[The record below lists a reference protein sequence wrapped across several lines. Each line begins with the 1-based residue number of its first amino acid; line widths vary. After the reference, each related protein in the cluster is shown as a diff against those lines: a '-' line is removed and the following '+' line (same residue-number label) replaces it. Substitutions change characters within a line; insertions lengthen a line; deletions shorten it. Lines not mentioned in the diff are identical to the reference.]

1 MFPSV
6 FRRLILAIACG
17 AGLVG
22 GSRVLVTWLCLLASQ
37 LAVFF
42 PTLLGNSQTARGVHA
57 IQLARQAAPRSSK
70 THHLSWRETRL
81 CSLLSRS
88 IWRALTEQLL
98 GEQKCGFA
106 SQCKR
111 SQTGCLGLENE
122 TNITTKRTLIGA
134 NLRIHHYA
142 FFTVCRQQTLAS
154 R

>member
-6 FRRLILAIACG
+6 FHRLILAIACG

-42 PTLLGNSQTARGVHA
+42 IPALLGNSHAGRGVQTV
-57 IQLARQAAPRSSK
+57 QLARQADPRSSK

-98 GEQKCGFA
+98 GEQKCGFE

-111 SQTGCLGLENE
+111 SQTGCLGVENE
-122 TNITTKRTLIGA
+122 TNVTAKRTLIGA
-134 NLRIHHYA
+134 NLRIHH
-142 FFTVCRQQTLAS
+142 
-154 R
+154 